1 MYCLIISSG
10 APPTVETK
18 YELVQ
23 SVGRRDFN
31 DGNSDRKA
39 CEEAPLICLTA
50 RLIPYCGST
59 SIKRCTW
66 SGMTSI
72 SITSALISADF
83 CAMSSFKRSAILPTR
98 TLRRYL
104 GHQTTWY
111 LHEYTTLLFDLYS
124 MYILY
129 HTFKSNAIGLTKN
142 MQNLNERGAA
152 YIPIAEARGITPHSY
167 KYPI

>member
-1 MYCLIISSG
+1 MYCLIISIG

-31 DGNSDRKA
+31 DENSDRKA

-66 SGMTSI
+66 SGITSI
-72 SITSALISADF
+72 SITSALISAAF

-111 LHEYTTLLFDLYS
+111 LHEYTTLLFDLCS

-129 HTFKSNAIGLTKN
+129 HTFKSNAIDLTKKYAKFKR
-142 MQNLNERGAA
+142 RGSGL
-152 YIPIAEARGITPHSY
+152 YPH
-167 KYPI
+167 I